1 MLGINCQELQVLL
14 LTNDAKAEATW
25 KHCTYRALN
34 PNRIQITGTGAHAC
48 NTSSPSLIKIKVLF
62 IIEKLI
68 SFVEIIWSLVINSNY
83 QTHLNR
89 TLTMFFLWI
98 RLLYLKSIQSKH
110 MHSRICFSN
119 MILYNYKETTKY
131 YQI

>member
-48 NTSSPSLIKIKVLF
+48 NTSSPSLIKIKVL
-62 IIEKLI
+62 
-68 SFVEIIWSLVINSNY
+68 
-83 QTHLNR
+83 
-89 TLTMFFLWI
+89 LTMILDILIKELKNCLLWK
-98 RLLYLKSIQSKH
+98 L
-110 MHSRICFSN
+110 
-119 MILYNYKETTKY
+119 
-131 YQI
+131 